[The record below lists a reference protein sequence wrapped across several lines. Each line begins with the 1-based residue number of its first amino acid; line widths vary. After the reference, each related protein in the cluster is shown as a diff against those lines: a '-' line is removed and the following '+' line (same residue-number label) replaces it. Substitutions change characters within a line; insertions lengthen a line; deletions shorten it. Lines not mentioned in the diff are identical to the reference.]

1 MADRHEKSP
10 CPSGEGDRARM
21 GPYLELKTIMSQQT
35 EPDKTLD
42 DLFKQL
48 SEINREL
55 ERSNDKFDTYQ
66 KATQWVVQLSFSL
79 ILSAT
84 VITIA
89 SAIFKR

>member
-1 MADRHEKSP
+1 
-10 CPSGEGDRARM
+10 
-21 GPYLELKTIMSQQT
+21 MSQQT
-35 EPDKTLD
+35 DGNKTLD
-42 DLFKQL
+42 DVFNQISDL
-48 SEINREL
+48 SREV
-55 ERSNDKFDTYQ
+55 ERSNEKFDTYQ